1 MPDPKRILIFV
12 ADLGFGHRS
21 ASNAI
26 KQALIDQ
33 YGDECTVEIVNP
45 MDSRLTPSFFRNSQE
60 EYDHWV
66 RELPDL
72 YQINYEISDT
82 RMVSSLFESAYV
94 LMLLRAILDLIG
106 RFQPDIIVVTQ
117 QTFLAP
123 LDAVF
128 SLRNERMPV
137 VTVVTDLTTI
147 HRMWFHP
154 VSTCCVVPTDRARAE
169 ALDAGLTKHQV
180 KEIGIP
186 VNPALALERRKPAT
200 IRAELGWREDITT
213 ILAVGSKRTRQLPDM
228 LNVLNHSGLP
238 IQLVAIAGGDEDLF
252 KTLERTE
259 WHLPTRI
266 YNYAD
271 DMPAMM
277 RAADIVMCKA
287 GGLIVSEALAAGL
300 PILLFDAIEGQE
312 TGNADYVVEQG
323 AGVLADDPIR
333 VLETVFHWLQHD
345 GTELRQVAAQ
355 SSKAGRP
362 KAAYEIAKLIWKTMA

>member
-33 YGDECTVEIVNP
+33 YGDDCTVEIVNP
-45 MDSRLTPSFFRNSQE
+45 IDSRLTPSFFRNSQE

-82 RMVSSLFESAYV
+82 PMVSSLYESAYV
-94 LMLLRAILDLIG
+94 LMLLRTMLDLIG
-106 RFQPDIIVVTQ
+106 RYQPDIIVVTQ

-128 SLRNERMPV
+128 TLRGERVPV

-169 ALDAGLTKHQV
+169 ALDAGLTKNQV

-186 VNPALALERRKPAT
+186 VNPALALERRKAAE
-200 IRAELGWREDITT
+200 IRAELGWQQDIMT

-228 LNVLNHSGLP
+228 LNGLNHSGLSL
-238 IQLVAIAGGDEDLF
+238 QLIAIAGGDEDLL

-259 WHLPTRI
+259 WHAPTKV
-266 YNYAD
+266 YAYAE
-271 DMPAMM
+271 DMPALM
-277 RAADIVMCKA
+277 RAADVIMCKA

-312 TGNADYVVEQG
+312 TGNADYVVDQG
-323 AGVLADDPIR
+323 AGVLANEPIR
-333 VLETVFHWLQHD
+333 VLETVFHWLQND
-345 GTELRQVAAQ
+345 RAELRQVAAQ
-355 SSKAGRP
+355 SGKTGRP
-362 KAAYEIAKLIWKTMA
+362 KAAYEIAKLIWKTMS